1 MTNKEK
7 VDNLISDI
15 SELKELVNGMRD
27 MDICP
32 LSFFSQTFDLAYKIL
47 RDLHVLEG
55 LQIDAFQKQ
64 MQAYQD
70 VIESAL
76 LLQETASAPFTGKQ
90 PVSLNEAMEKK
101 NLSDFRKAF
110 SLNDRFYFR
119 KELFGDDEAKMNKI
133 ISDLNDIQSYE
144 ESVRYLNDKQ
154 GWETENDAVPEFMK
168 LLEKRFR

>member
-1 MTNKEK
+1 MTSKEK
-7 VDNLISDI
+7 IDNLVSDI
-15 SELKELVNGMRD
+15 SELKELVSGMHD
-27 MDICP
+27 VDICP
-32 LSFFSQTFDLAYKIL
+32 LSFFSRTFDLAYKIL

-64 MQAYQD
+64 MQSYQD

-76 LLQETASAPFTGKQ
+76 LLQETASSAEKQ
-90 PVSLNEAMEKK
+90 SASLNEALGGG
-101 NLSDFRKAF
+101 LSDFRKAF

-133 ISDLNDIQSYE
+133 LSDLNGIQSYE

-154 GWETENDAVPEFMK
+154 GWGTENNAAPEFLK
-168 LLEKRFR
+168 LLEKRFRQ